1 MLRKVLT
8 EIYVRDLNKLKTEIK
23 SYSDESKLWQVEKNI
38 NNSAGN
44 LCLHINGNLKYFIG
58 AVLGNTGYVRDR
70 DIEFKNKNILIEELL
85 KSTDETIDI
94 VEKTISSLSEKTF
107 TEIFPAKFSDQTV
120 TTGYLLIHL
129 AAHLN
134 YHLGQ
139 INYHRRLID

>member
-1 MLRKVLT
+1 MLKKVLT
-8 EIYVRDLNKLKTEIK
+8 EIYVRDLNILKTEIEA
-23 SYSDESKLWQVEKNI
+23 YSDEAGLWQVKNHI

-58 AVLGNTGYVRDR
+58 AVLGNTGYIRER
-70 DIEFKNKNILIEELL
+70 ESEFKNKNVPREELL
-85 KSTDETIDI
+85 KSTDETINI
-94 VEKTISSLSEKTF
+94 VENTISSLSEKAF
-107 TEIFPAKFSDQTV
+107 AEIFPAKFSDQTV